1 MREISIPPAVE
12 TPRDTN
18 VTELLLRNARKPSDP
33 AIFAHREGEQ
43 WVDLRASE
51 VVQQVTALA
60 KGLVAA
66 GIEPGDRVGLM
77 SRNRL
82 EWSLI
87 DFAIWFAGAVSV
99 PVYESSAPS
108 QLHWNLADS
117 GATALVVE
125 TPEHKA
131 VFERAAQDKDLS
143 AVHSV
148 WCLDEGALDHLRE
161 GGKDVPDEEIERRR
175 DLAGLDDLATI
186 IYTSG
191 TTGKPKGCE
200 ITHGNFVEL
209 AEAARLSIPEILH
222 EGSRTVMFLPLA
234 HVFARYISVLSVA
247 SGCTMAYTADMKN
260 LLPDLQSFHP
270 DFLLVVPRVFE
281 KVYNSAQQKAEAGGR
296 GKIFD
301 RAAAVSIAWSRAEQE
316 GKVPLGLK
324 LQHAIFDRLV
334 YAKLREAM
342 GGKVTHA
349 VSGGGPL
356 GERLA
361 HFFHGVGLT
370 VLEGYGLTETTAPQ
384 TVNTPSALRIGS
396 VGRPLPGNAVRIS
409 DMGEVQVKGI
419 AVMRGYW
426 NNPEKTEEA
435 FEDGWFRTGD
445 LGELDEDGYL
455 RITGRIKE
463 LIVTAGGKNVSPVV
477 LEDQI
482 RAHTLVSQCIA
493 VGDNRPF
500 IAALITLDEEAL
512 PGWLEAHGLDPQ
524 MSIDDA
530 RQNDKVR
537 AAIAEA
543 IDKANQAV
551 SRVEQIKEHRI
562 LSSDFSENDGTLTPS
577 LKLKRAQVLRTYEEV
592 VDEIYGGPRQD

>member
-1 MREISIPPAVE
+1 MREISVPLAVQ

-18 VTELLLRNARKPSDP
+18 VTELLLRQARKPSDP
-33 AIFAHREGEQ
+33 AIFSRREGED
-43 WVDLRASE
+43 WVDLRSSD
-51 VVQQVTALA
+51 VVEQVTALA

-66 GIEPGDRVGLM
+66 GVQPGDRVGLM

-82 EWSLI
+82 EWSLV
-87 DFAIWFAGAVSV
+87 DFAIWFAGAVTV

-108 QLHWNLADS
+108 QLAWNLSDS
-117 GATALVVE
+117 GASALVVE
-125 TPEHKA
+125 TPEHRE
-131 VFERAAQDKDLS
+131 VFERAAQDTVLS

-148 WCLDEGALDHLRE
+148 WCFDEGATDHLRE
-161 GGKDVPDEEIERRR
+161 GGRDVPDEEIERRCG
-175 DLAGLDDLATI
+175 LAGLDDLATI

-200 ITHGNFVEL
+200 ITHGNLVEL
-209 AEAARLSIPEILH
+209 AESALSAMPEILQ
-222 EGSRTVMFLPLA
+222 EGRRTVMFLPLA

-247 SGCTMAYTADMKN
+247 AGCTMAYTADMKD
-260 LLPDLQSFHP
+260 LLPDLQSFRP

-316 GKVPLGLK
+316 GRVPLPLR
-324 LQHAIFDRLV
+324 LQHAVFDRLV

-342 GGKVTHA
+342 GGKVSFA

-361 HFFHGVGLT
+361 HFFHGVGLM

-384 TVNTPSALRIGS
+384 TVNTPRQLRLGS

-409 DMGEVQVKGI
+409 DMGEVQAKGI

-426 NNPEKTEEA
+426 NSPEKTEEA

-445 LGELDEDGYL
+445 LGEIDDDGYL

-463 LIVTAGGKNVSPVV
+463 LIVTAGGKNVSPVI

-482 RAHTLVSQCIA
+482 RAHTLVSQCIV
-493 VGDNRPF
+493 VGDGRPF

-524 MSIDDA
+524 MPLEEA
-530 RQNDKVR
+530 RGDGEVR
-537 AAIAEA
+537 RAIAEVVET
-543 IDKANQAV
+543 ANQSV
-551 SRVEQIKEHRI
+551 SRAEQIREHRI
-562 LSSDFSENDGTLTPS
+562 LSSDFSPADGTLTPS
-577 LKLKRAQVLRTYEEV
+577 LKLRRRQVLRTYDDV
-592 VDEIYGGPRQD
+592 VEEIYGAQRQD